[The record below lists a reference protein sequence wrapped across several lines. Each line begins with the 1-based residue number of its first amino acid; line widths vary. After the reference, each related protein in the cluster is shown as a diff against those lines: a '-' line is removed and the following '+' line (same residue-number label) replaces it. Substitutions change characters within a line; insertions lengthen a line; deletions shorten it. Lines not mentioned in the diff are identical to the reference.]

1 MMNRS
6 KIDWCDFSWNP
17 ITGCR
22 HDCTYCYARKQ
33 SRRFCG
39 DVRLNKA
46 SSQLQKQDDLWILEE
61 SFKNIN
67 NKVIPLPVGFEPT
80 LHRYR
85 MSMPQEKKLPANIFV
100 GSMADVFGEWV
111 PDEWIAEVFEACN
124 AAPWHNYLF
133 LTKNPKGMP
142 LNSFIYTGTTD
153 KHSDNYWF
161 GMSAT
166 NQESLERGY
175 KHFTNIHGNT
185 FLSIEPLHEPINLS
199 HIDTGNVIY
208 NITKSMGYYVG
219 SGRNVQNPKW
229 VIIGAETGSRKGKVI
244 PKREWIAEIVDHC
257 QSAAVPVFMKDNL
270 KNVWGENLLQ
280 EFPRQLITPSWINRP
295 VHKVFVESVR
305 DKKKC
310 RQCGESVRGKQAM
323 RISARFYI
331 CMKCYE
337 G

>member
-39 DVRLNKA
+39 DVRLNKT
-46 SSQLQKQDDLWILEE
+46 SPQLQNQDDLWILEE
-61 SFKNIN
+61 PFKNISD
-67 NKVIPLPVGFEPT
+67 KVIPLPVGFEPT

-111 PDEWIAEVFEACN
+111 PDEWIAEVFVACN

-133 LTKNPKGMP
+133 LTKNPQRYNDLLSKGMLP
-142 LNSFIYTGTTD
+142 TADNFWYGGTRTGAD
-153 KHSDNYWF
+153 SDREHEAS
-161 GMSAT
+161 MS
-166 NQESLERGY
+166 G
-175 KHFTNIHGNT
+175 HT
-185 FLSIEPLHEPINLS
+185 FLSIEPIHGPLKDGTLTAIEYW
-199 HIDTGNVIY
+199 D
-208 NITKSMGYYVG
+208 
-219 SGRNVQNPKW
+219 W
-229 VIIGAETGSRKGKVI
+229 VIIGAETGSRKEKVI
-244 PKREWIAEIVDHC
+244 PKREWISEIVDHC
-257 QSAAVPVFMKDNL
+257 QSEAVPVFMKDNL
-270 KNVWGENLLQ
+270 KDVWGDNLLR
-280 EFPRQLITPSWINRP
+280 EFPKQLTDPSWKHRP

-305 DKKKC
+305 GNKKC
-310 RQCGESVRGKQAM
+310 RQCGNSVFSKSAM
-323 RISARFYI
+323 RMSARFYI